1 MLPSRPT
8 SRPKR
13 RTLYVCLATVVSCL
27 WLLHLCFGT
36 EPDNGLSSDKKEYT
50 GSAQQLP
57 ISHVP
62 TEQELNVEAAGL
74 EEATNEKKIP
84 LEAHIMSKCPDAK
97 DCLRDLIVPAM
108 ERIVDKVNFR
118 LSFIGE
124 IDSSDSSVHCR
135 HGQTECLG
143 NILSL
148 CAQDLY
154 DNSTKI
160 SLGFSTCMISSYA
173 DIPSRQLVQNCALEH
188 GVDFELLNQCVSE
201 EGKGMDLLEES
212 VQRTKDAG
220 VVFSCTVR
228 LDDKIRCIMDGG
240 EWKDCEGGNRPE
252 DLIRDVEKLWAEDR
266 E

>member
-1 MLPSRPT
+1 MSFESIHISSVTSTDTYISLVIMESISNEKVSSVGFPHSPRMLPSRPT

-124 IDSSDSSVHCR
+124 
-135 HGQTECLG
+135 
-143 NILSL
+143 
-148 CAQDLY
+148 
-154 DNSTKI
+154 
-160 SLGFSTCMISSYA
+160 
-173 DIPSRQLVQNCALEH
+173 
-188 GVDFELLNQCVSE
+188 
-201 EGKGMDLLEES
+201 
-212 VQRTKDAG
+212 
-220 VVFSCTVR
+220 
-228 LDDKIRCIMDGG
+228 
-240 EWKDCEGGNRPE
+240 
-252 DLIRDVEKLWAEDR
+252 
-266 E
+266 